1 MHSDLARIIRTFNG
15 SYKSMKLLPK
25 IELLDGANNYAL
37 WCQRMT
43 CILQSLKLNQIVI
56 DGAIPTLD
64 ATDEELNNFAMM
76 QIDGML
82 LINMTVKEGI
92 LQTVTFDDPH
102 LMWRHLKALF
112 Y

>member
-1 MHSDLARIIRTFNG
+1 
-15 SYKSMKLLPK
+15 
-25 IELLDGANNYAL
+25 
-37 WCQRMT
+37 MT
-43 CILQSLKLNQIVI
+43 GILQSLKFNQILI

-64 ATDEELNNFAMM
+64 AIDEEINNFAMM

-82 LINMTVKEGI
+82 LINMTVEERL

-112 Y
+112 